1 MSPRF
6 GMHAKFAKVRRL
18 MQESRCDAEV
28 RGVHARAGV
37 PQEPR
42 HRDAAAAEPDH
53 RDLAAR
59 QQLPHHL
66 SLSVLSARNAQRMP
80 RIQNRTTTFVSG
92 HPFSS
97 K

>member
-6 GMHAKFAKVRRL
+6 GMHAKLAKLLRL
-18 MQESRCDAEV
+18 VQESRCDAQV
-28 RGVHARAGV
+28 RGVHARAGA

-42 HRDAAAAEPDH
+42 HRHAAAAEPDH
-53 RDLAAR
+53 RDFAVR
-59 QQLPHHL
+59 QQLPYHL
-66 SLSVLSARNAQRMP
+66 SLIVLSARNAQRIP